1 MKKLNEKDAK
11 QASGGVGDRIED
23 LVLTGHVGKD
33 DVKEGQ
39 MNDLSNDLKDDWVP
53 EKIVQDKTF
62 FYVFFMCFAICFIRT
77 FMSMSIQA
85 FEPCQ
90 TLVIGMLMYVN
101 SSNYTERVLE

>member
-53 EKIVQDKTF
+53 EKIVQDMRSPELRRIDIETAQKRINKK
-62 FYVFFMCFAICFIRT
+62 AN
-77 FMSMSIQA
+77 Q
-85 FEPCQ
+85 
-90 TLVIGMLMYVN
+90 L
-101 SSNYTERVLE
+101 